1 MVQPGMGQNGPPGT
15 YNNQGPLPSPGN
27 TDEYHEKLKQLRK
40 YIEPMSRVSLETII
54 VFHNFWLPILIL
66 MILDY
71 CETRAR
77 SKSQS
82 EFTKYTRNDA
92 IQTRD
97 NKNEIATRYY
107 FRKPSSYSSNPVQ
120 M

>member
-66 MILDY
+66 IILDY
-71 CETRAR
+71 CEKRAR

>member
-54 VFHNFWLPILIL
+54 VFRNFWLAILIL
-66 MILDY
+66 IILDY
-71 CETRAR
+71 CEKRAR

-82 EFTKYTRNDA
+82 KFTKHTRNDA

>member
-54 VFHNFWLPILIL
+54 VFHYFFASHPYPYNFRLLRN
-66 MILDY
+66 
-71 CETRAR
+71 E
-77 SKSQS
+77 SKKQI
-82 EFTKYTRNDA
+82 A
-92 IQTRD
+92 IQIH
-97 NKNEIATRYY
+97 KIH
-107 FRKPSSYSSNPVQ
+107 KK
-120 M
+120 